1 MRAMLTAMQPE
12 TVASAVAKHLKVCSC
27 ESLGSRAP
35 EVSLRVA
42 AYGTSGF
49 KRAFIL
55 AGDGQWIKFANF
67 QWSSVSLRACYS
79 VDSLPGSS
87 GW

>member
-1 MRAMLTAMQPE
+1 MLTAVQSD
-12 TVASAVAKHLKVCSC
+12 TVASAVAQVCSC

-42 AYGTSGF
+42 THDISRF

-55 AGDGQWIKFANF
+55 FGDGQWIKFTNF
-67 QWSSVSLRACYS
+67 QWSPVCR
-79 VDSLPGSS
+79 VVTRK
-87 GW
+87 

>member
-1 MRAMLTAMQPE
+1 MLTAIQPD
-12 TVASAVAKHLKVCSC
+12 TVASAVAKVCSC
-27 ESLGSRAP
+27 ESWGSRAP

-42 AYGTSGF
+42 AHDISGF

-67 QWSSVSLRACYS
+67 QWSPVCRLVTRK
-79 VDSLPGSS
+79 
-87 GW
+87 